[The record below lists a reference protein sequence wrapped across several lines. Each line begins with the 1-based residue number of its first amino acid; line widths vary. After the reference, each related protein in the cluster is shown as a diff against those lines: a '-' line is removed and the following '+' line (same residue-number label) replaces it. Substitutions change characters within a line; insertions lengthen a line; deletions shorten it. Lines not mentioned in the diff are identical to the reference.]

1 MQLREYDPQD
11 AEQVLSLNQ
20 SNLDGVGPLDEE
32 RLPWLVDL
40 ADSVLVADDDGTV
53 AGFVVL
59 IGPDSGYD
67 SPNYRWHS
75 ERRTSLYLDRVV
87 VAPTHR
93 RRGIGTLLYDA
104 AEKRAVPYGVMTLE
118 VYAEPPNEG
127 SLAFHAARGYV
138 EVGRLEQAGGK
149 VAAMLVKVLDADSA
163 TAATPVQG

>member
-20 SNLDGVGPLDEE
+20 SNLDAVGPLDVK
-32 RLPWLVDL
+32 RLPWLVGL
-40 ADSVLVADDDGTV
+40 ADSVMVVDDDGTI

-59 IGPDSGYD
+59 VGPESGYD

-75 ERRTSLYLDRVV
+75 DRRTSLYLDRVV

-104 AEKRAVPYGVMTLE
+104 AEERAVPYGAMTLE
-118 VYAEPPNEG
+118 VYAEPPNAG

-138 EVGRLEQAGGK
+138 EIGRLEQAGGK
-149 VAAMLVKVLDADSA
+149 VAAMLVKVLDREPAN
-163 TAATPVQG
+163 AAAST